1 MKKNIRAGISRV
13 LEFPQDVIMDLPK
26 LTLSGN
32 RELYL
37 ENYKGIIEYTD
48 TTIRL
53 NIGEKQLKI
62 DGAQL
67 GIKSID
73 SDDITVYGD
82 IRAVEFI

>member
-1 MKKNIRAGISRV
+1 
-13 LEFPQDVIMDLPK
+13 
-26 LTLSGN
+26 
-32 RELYL
+32 
-37 ENYKGIIEYTD
+37 GIIEYTD